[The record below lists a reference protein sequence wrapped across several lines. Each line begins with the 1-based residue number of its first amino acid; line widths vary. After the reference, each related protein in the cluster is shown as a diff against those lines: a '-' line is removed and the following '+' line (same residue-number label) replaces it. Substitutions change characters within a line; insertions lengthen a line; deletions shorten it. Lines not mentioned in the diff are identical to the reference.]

1 MKNWPRRYLGC
12 LVINM
17 TWKPKIIAFTCW
29 CSSSG
34 VDQAGFE
41 GFKYPPNVL
50 TIRVPCSAVVN
61 PSLVVKALEEGA
73 DAVLLTACKPTELRR
88 IAPSRITEARVS
100 LLRRLLKTVGVEE
113 ERVRI
118 LWISSNEGGVFS
130 REVSKIVSEV
140 EKLGPLNLRRRM
152 LEQT

>member
-1 MKNWPRRYLGC
+1 M
-12 LVINM
+12 VA
-17 TWKPKIIAFTCW
+17 WKPKIIAFTCW

-41 GFKYPPNVL
+41 GFKYPANVL
-50 TIRVPCSAVVN
+50 TVRVPCSAIVN
-61 PSLVVKALEEGA
+61 PSIVVKALEEGA
-73 DAVLLTACKPTELRR
+73 DAVLLTACKPVELRK

-118 LWISSNEGGVFS
+118 LWISSNEGGVFAN
-130 REVSKIVSEV
+130 EVSRIVE
-140 EKLGPLNLRRRM
+140 EIERLGPLNLRGRM
-152 LEQT
+152 LEQP